1 VCCIHCNDIRSLCE
15 LQRFETG
22 NLDWD
27 IGSPRALFCR
37 AGSQVVCNGRYNDDG
52 GSVDVL
58 ADTEATTNEVVAFF
72 DVSTGTRCGVLDEN
86 MLVTDCIAISP
97 NENTLA
103 GVCTVDG
110 HLRVWDL
117 ETNQIRLNVTNEVS
131 AYLVSC
137 DGSGSKLVTAGH
149 LINVWELA
157 LGVATLTIPYE
168 DSKAVISVSLN
179 AEGTRLIVGQAVFP
193 RVKVYDTSSGEV
205 IACLAEADGF
215 NVCFSPASTI
225 LL

>member
-1 VCCIHCNDIRSLCE
+1 MAGTMTMVALLMSWLSHDKRSSGI
-15 LQRFETG
+15 F
-22 NLDWD
+22 N
-27 IGSPRALFCR
+27 
-37 AGSQVVCNGRYNDDG
+37 
-52 GSVDVL
+52 
-58 ADTEATTNEVVAFF
+58 
-72 DVSTGTRCGVLDEN
+72 VSTGRRCGVLDEN

-157 LGVATLTIPYE
+157 SGVATLTIPYE